1 MPVEFQDYYQTL
13 GVGRNATGPEI
24 KKAFRTLARKFHPD
38 VAKDTPKAED
48 RFSAINEANE
58 VLSDPEKRR
67 KYDALGAN
75 WNQPAQQGRQQEE
88 GFTGGTAGG
97 PEFHFEGTGFSDFFE
112 QFLSGRGRASGGFDN
127 FGRTGAAGMG
137 GRTFAQRGHDLE
149 NDIMVTLEE
158 ALHGSTR
165 MIRLE
170 RTDPRGGQPVSQ
182 TLRVTIPAGVHEGQM
197 IRLAG
202 KGLEGVDGGGSGNLY
217 LRVVFAQHPDF
228 QVRGADLYLD
238 LDLSPWEAV
247 LGATVPVPTL
257 DGDVSLKIPA
267 ETSAKRRFRLRGKGL
282 PDGDGARG
290 DLYAIISLQTPTQST
305 PEQKAL
311 WESLAA
317 ISTFNPRKPL

>member
-1 MPVEFQDYYQTL
+1 MMLFIASFPLIAPFLFIKKTRQLPIRFAVWTATL
-13 GVGRNATGPEI
+13 GRNNDTI
-24 KKAFRTLARKFHPD
+24 SILAKMH
-38 VAKDTPKAED
+38 VNGIAAKCRPMILQDA
-48 RFSAINEANE
+48 
-58 VLSDPEKRR
+58 RR
-67 KYDALGAN
+67 QLNRHLG
-75 WNQPAQQGRQQEE
+75 QGHQV
-88 GFTGGTAGG
+88 
-97 PEFHFEGTGFSDFFE
+97 GFSDFFE

-149 NDIMVTLEE
+149 NDILVTLEE

-182 TLRVTIPAGVHEGQM
+182 TLRVTIPAGVHQGQM

-202 KGLEGVDGGGSGNLY
+202 KGQDGVGGGGSGNLY

-228 QVRGADLYLD
+228 QVRGADLYLN

-267 ETSAKRRFRLRGKGL
+267 DTAAKRRFRLRGKGL

-317 ISTFNPRKPL
+317 ISTFNPRKTL